1 MPPKK
6 RTSCNPRKG
15 RLVFLES
22 PRQGSI
28 HEYGTAPQ
36 KAENPKCVPTK
47 PLDQSTSTSWVSPQ
61 FNQTVELNFPARR
74 RLRNTSNNSTVQSRA
89 GDVSK
94 SRLRAP
100 GRKQSVCKFPS
111 LSFSSEETAT
121 IIQTQ
126 SFCARRPKPNLIPPA
141 PVPRSPVLDLSS
153 SKALSPPDIQTP
165 ETSPTQSRL
174 LPPGIAGIQTP
185 VSRGWAEPC
194 DTPDTSLVDGPGQ
207 VLAEDTPEHEYGVR
221 ITWRRRQELM
231 KYLKSRGK
239 LKSSEVL
246 VRP

>member
-1 MPPKK
+1 MYYILDVAVNL
-6 RTSCNPRKG
+6 RWHQV
-15 RLVFLES
+15 LVAALLV
-22 PRQGSI
+22 SI
-28 HEYGTAPQ
+28 IQ
-36 KAENPKCVPTK
+36 
-47 PLDQSTSTSWVSPQ
+47 VSPQ
-61 FNQTVELNFPARR
+61 FNQTVRLNFPARR
-74 RLRNTSNNSTVQSRA
+74 RLRNTSNNSTVQSRT
-89 GDVSK
+89 GDVSQ

-111 LSFSSEETAT
+111 LSFTSEETAT

-126 SFCARRPKPNLIPPA
+126 SFCARRPKPNLIPSA
-141 PVPRSPVLDLSS
+141 PVPRSPVLDRSC

-174 LPPGIAGIQTP
+174 HPPGIAGIQTP